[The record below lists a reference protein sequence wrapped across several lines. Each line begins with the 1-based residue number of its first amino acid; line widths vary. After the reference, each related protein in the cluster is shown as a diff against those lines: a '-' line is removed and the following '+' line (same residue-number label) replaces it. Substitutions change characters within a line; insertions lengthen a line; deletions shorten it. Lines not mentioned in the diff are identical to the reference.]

1 MTQQERIFLAAALC
15 IAILLGWQAMLPT
28 PAPIDTPDNS
38 PVVAQTEPVLPE
50 TAPEGA
56 GAAPTAVAPRV
67 QSSIKQAE
75 HVFETPLLRGAVRN
89 GDVGLTKLTLTN
101 FEERASS
108 AAAGEKVSL
117 VAPDTEHLQ
126 ARLEWH
132 TPGEPSVAMD
142 FIDDKSLHL
151 QGTGASGLRYDV
163 ELSPRQDAYAIDY
176 TLRITNATGQS
187 HQAGA
192 SIILALVSKG
202 SQDKREPGFF
212 AKLFGMGQ
220 PPIYDAPRAS
230 EEVTAVC
237 DLAGSLKRKSFTEVV
252 AKPWFASDKARWA
265 ALDQQYFA
273 LAVMPQGEVMGACG
287 VRLRNDTLSS
297 SYVFP
302 NATIAANG
310 VWEQKFSLYA
320 GPKRDAQLSQV
331 NPALQEVIDYNLLKV
346 PLGFLARPMV
356 WLLNLLHDNTGSWG
370 LAIMLLTVT
379 VKLILFPVTYKSLTS
394 ARRMQALKP
403 EIDALKIRFADD
415 KERQGLEQMKLFKE
429 KGVNPVGGCLPML
442 LQMPVWITL
451 YRTLWS
457 DVDLYQQSFLWLNDL
472 TAREP
477 FPSLAIAV
485 GALTILQQKVTP
497 MAMDNQQAKV
507 MTYVMP
513 VMLTGFMVALPS
525 GLVLYILVNSILTI
539 LQQLAIN
546 KRSASV

>member
-1 MTQQERIFLAAALC
+1 MTQQERIFLSAALC
-15 IAILLGWQAMLPT
+15 IAILLGWQAISPT

-38 PVVAQTEPVLPE
+38 PVAAQPE
-50 TAPEGA
+50 SAQPAAAAQALLGPPQAQAPGPSA
-56 GAAPTAVAPRV
+56 
-67 QSSIKQAE
+67 IKRAE
-75 HVFETPLLRGAVRN
+75 RSFETPLLRGTVRN
-89 GDVGLTKLTLTN
+89 GDVGFTRLDLKQ
-101 FEERASS
+101 FEERAAS

-117 VAPDTEHLQ
+117 VASDLEHLQ
-126 ARLEWH
+126 ARLQWS
-132 TPGEPSVAMD
+132 TPNEPSVAMD
-142 FIDDKSLHL
+142 FVDANSLHL
-151 QGTGASGLRYDV
+151 QGSGANGLRYDV
-163 ELSPRQDAYAIDY
+163 ELAPRQDAYAIDY
-176 TLRITNATGQS
+176 TLRITNLSGRTQ
-187 HQAGA
+187 QVGA
-192 SIILALVSKG
+192 SIALALVSKG
-202 SQDKREPGFF
+202 SQESREPSYIK
-212 AKLFGMGQ
+212 KLFGLSQ

-237 DLAGSLKRKSFTEVV
+237 DMAGSLKRKSFGEVL
-252 AKPWFASDKARWA
+252 AKPWLGPQAARWA

-273 LAVMPQGEVMGACG
+273 LALMPQADVVGSCTAQ
-287 VRLRNDTLSS
+287 LHNDTLSS
-297 SYVFP
+297 SFVFSS
-302 NATIAANG
+302 ATLAANG

-331 NPALQEVIDYNLLKV
+331 HPALQEIIDYNLLKV

-379 VKLILFPVTYKSLTS
+379 VKLVLFPVTYKSLTS

-403 EIDALKIRFADD
+403 EIDALKARFPDD

-457 DVDLYQQSFLWLNDL
+457 DVDLYQQPFLWLNDL

-507 MTYVMP
+507 MTYIMP
-513 VMLTGFMVALPS
+513 VMLTAFMVALPS